1 MLRRRGKQL
10 AMRIARAEVL
20 LGLLLLVAVSGLGI
34 ALATQDR
41 LSDFKEF
48 LLDRRE
54 GLGQTQP
61 DRSATC
67 LYNLEADQTLHITRK
82 AHAQTVK
89 HTITLADTI
98 VEPFFAGQEAAIETT
113 TTLDTY
119 NCTNGEYLSHKI
131 NGDKGNPVAGVFFST
146 SGRNLAVTIN
156 KEKKIGAVEVFKFKV
171 DLGKSIWNEGF
182 GPKKAGLQ
190 ERIDRVAMVGESLVV
205 VANQDGRTRIHT
217 YNFRSSHKEN
227 PWNAHSK
234 GHAPLVFTG
243 QLVDEPK
250 FTNRGRVVE
259 LRERSGVK
267 EAIWQYDFTCKL
279 KAPEGQAE
287 NPKPCTWVQK

>member
-1 MLRRRGKQL
+1 VEKQRT
-10 AMRIARAEVL
+10 MRIARAEVV
-20 LGLLLLVAVSGLGI
+20 LGLLLLVAVSGFGI

-67 LYNLEADQTLHITRK
+67 VYHLEGDQTLHVTRK
-82 AHAQTVK
+82 AHAQTVR
-89 HTITLADTI
+89 HAITLADTI
-98 VEPFFAGQEAAIETT
+98 VEPFFAGQEAAIETAS
-113 TTLDTY
+113 TLDTY

-131 NGDKGNPVAGVFFST
+131 NGDKGNPVARVFFST
-146 SGRNLAVTIN
+146 SGRNLTVTIN

-182 GPKKAGLQ
+182 GPKKLGLEARVDQ
-190 ERIDRVAMVGESLVV
+190 VAMVGESLVV
-205 VANQDGRTRIHT
+205 VSNQDGRSRIHT

-227 PWNAHSK
+227 PWNPHSK
-234 GHAPLVFTG
+234 DQAPLVFTG
-243 QLVDEPK
+243 KLVGEPK

-259 LRERSGVK
+259 LRERSGAK
-267 EAIWQYDFTCKL
+267 ETTWQYDFTCKL
-279 KAPEGQAE
+279 KAPEGQSE
-287 NPKPCTWVQK
+287 NPKPCAWVQK